1 MNSRLGAN
9 LRFLM
14 KKCVYSFGRHF
25 CGLYQPSKTF
35 DPNFFLQKWK
45 WCHRGETIGRFNPCR
60 PYNPYGFTN
69 HWTLNQITYSC
80 YSTFGC
86 FSEIATLIKSVAALK
101 CVPQAFSS
109 RKSKTNL
116 WHLQSLQLM
125 QFVYSHTY

>member
-1 MNSRLGAN
+1 MYTLLKEGNKIVVFIGPS
-9 LRFLM
+9 FF
-14 KKCVYSFGRHF
+14 VEYSG
-25 CGLYQPSKTF
+25 GKLLVDLTPVS
-35 DPNFFLQKWK
+35 
-45 WCHRGETIGRFNPCR
+45 R